1 MLSRR
6 NVLMGAAAGGAGLA
20 LGTAGAS
27 AFTIEPMPVDVKSA
41 YALACGDSNSHSQ
54 LIADTKLLLDGAIA
68 RGKAPAHA
76 EEIVIC
82 PICGCKIVVTADA
95 QP

>member
-6 NVLMGAAAGGAGLA
+6 NVLMSAAAGSAVLA
-20 LGTAGAS
+20 LGAAGAR
-27 AFTIEPMPVDVKSA
+27 AFTIEPMPADVKSA
-41 YALACGDSNSHSQ
+41 YALACSGVSNHAQ
-54 LIADTKLLLDGAIA
+54 LIADTKLLLDGAVA
-68 RGKAPAHA
+68 RGEAPAHA
-76 EEIVIC
+76 EEIVVC

>member
-6 NVLMGAAAGGAGLA
+6 NVLMGAAAGSALLGLGA
-20 LGTAGAS
+20 AGAR
-27 AFTIEPMPVDVKSA
+27 AFSIEPMPKDVEGA
-41 YALACGDSNSHSQ
+41 YALACGGVNSHAQ
-54 LIADTKLLLDGAIA
+54 LVADTRLALGGAVA
-68 RGKAPAHA
+68 RGERPAKA
-76 EEIVIC
+76 EEIVVC